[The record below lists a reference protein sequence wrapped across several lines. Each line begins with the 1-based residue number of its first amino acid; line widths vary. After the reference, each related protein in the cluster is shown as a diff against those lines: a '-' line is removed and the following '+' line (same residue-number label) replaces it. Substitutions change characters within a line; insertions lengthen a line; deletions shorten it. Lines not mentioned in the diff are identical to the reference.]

1 MPADALV
8 VLDDGDQHLVQDV
21 GPCLAEAVVCLAPAR
36 HQTNLASE
44 VDVGGRQTDGD
55 DVVLVEDRSVKMKKS
70 YVEPIWLS
78 QHISEEI
85 KYCQHRRD
93 HTIITMMI
101 RRLLRSLVDPY
112 KESRVLR
119 NLRVKPLLQS
129 NIALC

>member
-21 GPCLAEAVVCLAPAR
+21 GPSLAEAVVCLAPAR

-85 KYCQHRRD
+85 KIVSIGE
-93 HTIITMMI
+93 II
-101 RRLLRSLVDPY
+101 
-112 KESRVLR
+112 
-119 NLRVKPLLQS
+119 QS
-129 NIALC
+129 

>member
-21 GPCLAEAVVCLAPAR
+21 GSSLAEAVVCLAPAS

-93 HTIITMMI
+93 HTMMI